1 MKKLL
6 VALFTLFSFVTL
18 FSIVTVA
25 SAADVITVPKVKQT
39 KLGQYFTA

>member
-6 VALFTLFSFVTL
+6 VALFTLFSFVT
-18 FSIVTVA
+18 TA
-25 SAADVITVPKVKQT
+25 SAADVSTVPKVKQT